1 MRVPVY
7 LCVCLCLYVCVR
19 VLVCMCLQGWA
30 VVQRDSNGIQILR
43 HTGEEKS
50 QIHMF
55 RSMTVA
61 PIAIDLDAGFAESL
75 LLDTSEKFRAQF
87 KEFDPTFLDGQVGA
101 RHSDRVPVRVCCSV
115 AVCACVCRCVCVCM
129 LVRVCARPCGCVLAC
144 MCCFL
149 MRVCA
154 GPVCTP
160 RVGPPHVCCRGR
172 E

>member
-1 MRVPVY
+1 M
-7 LCVCLCLYVCVR
+7 CVCLYVCVR

-101 RHSDRVPVRVCCSV
+101 RHSGRVPVRVCCSV
-115 AVCACVCRCVCVCM
+115 AVCACVCAVCVPVCVCM
-129 LVRVCARPCGCVLAC
+129 LVRVCARPYGCVLAC
-144 MCCFL
+144 MCCFHAC
-149 MRVCA
+149 VCGA
-154 GPVCTP
+154 SVHAPRWSTP
-160 RVGPPHVCCRGR
+160 RLL
-172 E
+172 